1 MLQSRRE
8 AHFNR
13 VNALKNALTDRE
25 ANQLAAELV
34 GVVHS
39 AAVGFLKADN
49 LDKYLKDNNTHSDK
63 HVERLEKA
71 LGMSLTQLSNLQQT
85 VGSLPSLVHLTKEGQ
100 VIVNLCANSLRIFER
115 EFSQS
120 LASSGG
126 DVNFAQ
132 KAAVTQLLWKIQK
145 RLLGEQHALEDKHL
159 QRSEE

>member
-1 MLQSRRE
+1 MLQSQRE

-13 VNALKNALTDRE
+13 VNALKNALPDRE
-25 ANQLAAELV
+25 ANQLATELV

-49 LDKYLKDNNTHSDK
+49 LDKYLKDNTHSDK

-85 VGSLPSLVHLTKEGQ
+85 VGSLPSLIHLTKEGQ
-100 VIVNLCANSLRIFER
+100 IIVNLCANSLRIFER

-126 DVNFAQ
+126 DVNVAQ

-145 RLLGEQHALEDKHL
+145 RLLGEQHALEDQHL